1 MFGLC
6 DIGRF
11 KYLDIVGESCTR
23 SKHKYKL
30 RHRHARTNYSKFS
43 FFNRYIS
50 DWNSLPNGFV
60 EVVSLSSFK
69 HKLMSF
75 LLSKKT

>member
-6 DIGRF
+6 DIDRF

-30 RHRHARTNYSKFS
+30 RPRHARTNYFKFLKDIY
-43 FFNRYIS
+43 RTGTLYRTM
-50 DWNSLPNGFV
+50 SLKRCHYLV
-60 EVVSLSSFK
+60 LSVN
-69 HKLMSF
+69 
-75 LLSKKT
+75 